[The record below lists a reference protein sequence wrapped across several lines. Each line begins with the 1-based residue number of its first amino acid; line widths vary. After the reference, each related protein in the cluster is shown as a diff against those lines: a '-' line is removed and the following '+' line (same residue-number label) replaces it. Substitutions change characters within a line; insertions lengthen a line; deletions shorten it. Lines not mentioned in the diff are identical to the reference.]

1 MYKLALTALVA
12 GIISAA
18 TFGSA
23 TAMTLITPNGLRA
36 AIEGGNIVE
45 DTRYVCRRWRSHG
58 RWHKSCSWRRGGGYY
73 RRGVYIRF

>member
-1 MYKLALTALVA
+1 MQKLALTALVV

-23 TAMTLITPNGLRA
+23 NAMTPISPNGLRA
-36 AIEGGNIVE
+36 AIEGGNLVE
-45 DTRYVCRRWRSHG
+45 STRYVCHRWKRHG
-58 RWHKSCSWRRGGGYY
+58 RWHKSCSYRRGGYY